1 MNRITVSDSAGAT
14 HEVVAPFD
22 HVVRMGGPYDLYQ
35 WPAAW
40 TPFGMVV
47 DLRLFDANYRGEMEP
62 PPLTFQPSALK
73 HEGIAADVIAAAHH
87 SEPPGFVL
95 IATSSRDAGRVLPAE
110 RNDPS

>member
-22 HVVRMGGPYDLYQ
+22 HVVRMGGPYGQ
-35 WPAAW
+35 WPAAK
-40 TPFGMVV
+40 TPLGMVV
-47 DLRLFDANYRGEMEP
+47 DLRLFDADYRGEMEP

-95 IATSSRDAGRVLPAE
+95 IATSRDAGRVLPAE